1 METLGIH
8 LISNNLPNGR
18 IIIRLLKA
26 DKFSVYSTPNITVP
40 REEVFDLAAYGH
52 DYADHIKS
60 YYLDEEWF
68 ELKPDE
74 INKIK
79 GIPKLDDWISN
90 KRNNK
95 IDDILR
101 N

>member
-1 METLGIH
+1 MVTLGIQ
-8 LISNNLPNGR
+8 IVNDKLPTGKIVIR
-18 IIIRLLKA
+18 IIKA
-26 DKFSVYSTPNITVP
+26 DKFSVYSTPNISIS

-52 DYADHIKS
+52 DYADHIES
-60 YYLDEEWF
+60 YFLDEEWF

-74 INKIK
+74 IKKIK
-79 GIPKLDDWISN
+79 GIPKLDDWISE

>member
-1 METLGIH
+1 MVTLGIQ
-8 LISNNLPNGR
+8 IVNDKLPAGKIVIR
-18 IIIRLLKA
+18 IIKA
-26 DKFSVYSTPNITVP
+26 DKFSVYSTPNISIS

-60 YYLDEEWF
+60 YFLDEEWF

-74 INKIK
+74 IKKIK
-79 GIPKLDDWISN
+79 GIPKLDDWISE

>member
-1 METLGIH
+1 METLGIQ
-8 LISNNLPNGR
+8 LISNNLPSGK
-18 IIIRLLKA
+18 IIIRLIKA
-26 DKFSVYSTPNITVP
+26 DNYSVYSTPNITVS

-52 DYADHIKS
+52 DYADHIKD
-60 YYLDEEWF
+60 YFLDEEWF

-90 KRNNK
+90 RRNIK
-95 IDDILR
+95 IDNILK